1 MAFIE
6 DSFPSDYDYG
16 SGFETAYAVD
26 VVTTI
31 GGDEYRSQRH
41 PYPILTL
48 DVDFT
53 RQRDDVIKRILD
65 LNNRAGG
72 MMDAFR
78 VKNWN
83 EFSTNNYRDVPTALD
98 QPVSVDALT
107 GKYQLM
113 RWYGNPADPKC
124 RRRRL
129 RKPVAN
135 SVLFGVGGAAYP
147 TGQYTVDYT
156 TGLVTVSANKSR
168 AITGITQAAAA
179 VITIGAHTFLD
190 GESVVISAV
199 AGMTQ
204 INNRRALITAVT
216 GTTITVAIDSAA
228 YSAYT
233 SGGTVQTSPITGEA
247 VTGGCYFDIP
257 MRFNDDLS
265 GSFMAYGVLS
275 VSGTELIEVL
285 NP

>member
-16 SGFETAYAVD
+16 SGFETDYAVD

-31 GGDEYRSQRH
+31 GGAEYRSQRH
-41 PYPILTL
+41 PYPILKL
-48 DVDFT
+48 DIDFT

-83 EFSTNNYRDVPTALD
+83 EYSTNNYRDTPTALD
-98 QPVSVDALT
+98 QPVSVDAAT

-113 RWYGNPADPKC
+113 RWYGNPAVATC
-124 RRRRL
+124 RRRRI
-129 RKPVAN
+129 RKPVAG
-135 SVLFGVGGAAYP
+135 SALIGVGGAAYP
-147 TGQYTVDYT
+147 VGQFTVDYT
-156 TGLVTVSANKSR
+156 TGLVTVSANKAR

-179 VITIGAHTFLD
+179 VLTVGTHTFAV
-190 GESVVISAV
+190 GESVVISGV
-199 AGMTQ
+199 VGMTQ
-204 INNRRALITAVT
+204 INNRRALITAIS
-216 GTTITVAIDSAA
+216 GTTITVAINSTVFI
-228 YSAYT
+228 AYT
-233 SGGTVQTSPITGEA
+233 SGGTVQTNPIAVEA
-247 VTGGCYFDIP
+247 VTGGCLFDIP